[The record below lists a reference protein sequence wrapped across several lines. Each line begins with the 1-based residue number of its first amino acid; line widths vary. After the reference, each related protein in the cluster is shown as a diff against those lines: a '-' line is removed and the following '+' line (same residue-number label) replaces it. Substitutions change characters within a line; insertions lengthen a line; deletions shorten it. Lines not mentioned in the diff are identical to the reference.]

1 MSIAAALMMLAAP
14 PQYAGAPVS
23 DPVLDSARGGFQL
36 PNGIDVAITVQTQTA
51 VDGAVVLRTVFQAD
65 QGKPTLSV
73 YVPKPGE
80 VVAAPTTGSNT
91 AGGQSLPTVT
101 YDRQG
106 GLQVTQAT
114 SMPALSVGVSNGA
127 AASETPSGLTAVDAL
142 RGATTDAG
150 VVSRT
155 DRAGIDT
162 VRLESADLSI
172 THFAGNAFG
181 SAIANSGSDRAI
193 DTATTISIGLS
204 NAGPDVL
211 GSAMLRVQDIAGEA
225 IRGRF

>member
-1 MSIAAALMMLAAP
+1 MSVLAAVMMLAAG
-14 PQYAGAPVS
+14 QYGGPAVS
-23 DPVLDSARGGFQL
+23 DPVLDQARGGFQL

-51 VDGAVVLRTVFQAD
+51 VDGAVVLRTVFQAN
-65 QGKPTLSV
+65 QGAPTLSV

-80 VVAAPTTGSNT
+80 VVAAPASAQT
-91 AGGQSLPTVT
+91 AAGANSAPTIT

-106 GLQVTQAT
+106 GIQVTQAAA
-114 SMPALSVGVSNGA
+114 MPPLAVGVTGSTSAG
-127 AASETPSGLTAVDAL
+127 ETPSGLTAVDA
-142 RGATTDAG
+142 ATGVVTDAG
-150 VVSRT
+150 TVTRT

-162 VRLESADLSI
+162 VRLDAANLSI

-181 SAIANSGSDRAI
+181 SAIANSGNDRAI
-193 DTATTISIGLS
+193 DTTTSVSIGLS